1 LLPDGGYTFKII
13 ASDAPSHSPSEAL
26 TAEKE
31 STRVDIDTTPPRVE
45 ALSATVEGNQVHV
58 SFRAADSFSPIK
70 RAEYSIDAN
79 DWQFVEPVGQL
90 SDAKSESYDFK
101 TPIPTAETL
110 VAGNGGNSAG
120 ADPDLQNR
128 RDRKSTRLNSSHGSI
143 SYA

>member
-1 LLPDGGYTFKII
+1 
-13 ASDAPSHSPSEAL
+13 
-26 TAEKE
+26 
-31 STRVDIDTTPPRVE
+31 
-45 ALSATVEGNQVHV
+45 VEGNQVHV

-128 RDRKSTRLNSSHGSI
+128 STANREHVVVVRVFDRYDNTSSAKFLIRGK
-143 SYA
+143 

>member
-1 LLPDGGYTFKII
+1 
-13 ASDAPSHSPSEAL
+13 
-26 TAEKE
+26 
-31 STRVDIDTTPPRVE
+31 VE

-101 TPIPTAETL
+101 TPIPTAETWL
-110 VAGNGGNSAG
+110 RGTGVTPREPIQICRTG
-120 ADPDLQNR
+120 APQTV
-128 RDRKSTRLNSSHGSI
+128 STWLW
-143 SYA
+143 